1 MTVVDLLEVAAAA
14 AVAGGGSDSL
24 FVRDNS
30 AAGNP
35 HANQNDDS
43 KQGDDDAHNFL
54 PIEQVVTAVHR
65 LPTAQLFSAEI
76 A

>member
-1 MTVVDLLEVAAAA
+1 MTVVDLLEVAA

-24 FVRDNS
+24 FVRDNA

-35 HANQNDDS
+35 HANQNDDA

>member
-1 MTVVDLLEVAAAA
+1 MTVVDLLEVAAAIAGA
-14 AVAGGGSDSL
+14 ADSL
-24 FVRDNS
+24 FVRDNA

-35 HANQNDDS
+35 HAHQNDDA